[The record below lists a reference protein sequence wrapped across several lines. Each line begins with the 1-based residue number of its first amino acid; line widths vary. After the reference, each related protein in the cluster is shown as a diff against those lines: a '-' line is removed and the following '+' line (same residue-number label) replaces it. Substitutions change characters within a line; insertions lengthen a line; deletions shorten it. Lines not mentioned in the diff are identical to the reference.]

1 LSITPIIFNAMEK
14 TVYINKEEIG
24 RFRFSH
30 REVLQSPEAV
40 NDRMANLERA
50 MILGNAD
57 HCKVK
62 ITFEAEEG
70 LKQVETTVWA
80 TTKEDVT
87 LKGGVIIPIRCIHE
101 VIIY

>member
-1 LSITPIIFNAMEK
+1 MEN

-24 RFRFSH
+24 QYRFSP
-30 REVLQSPEAV
+30 REVLLSEDAV
-40 NDRMANLERA
+40 IQRMASLERA